1 VSKKTIIA
9 SVVALVA
16 VSFCV
21 YHSTHFLS
29 ILMSLYL
36 ILNRTT
42 IIESLK
48 FAVCG
53 ALPPG
58 NKSGQAFVHDPR
70 SIGQSTVKANV
81 KVRFTN
87 RAGTSMVVVRSM
99 EVQQKKTT
107 LTFKQL
113 DGVLRTVDKHGNR
126 QSLSHKCSELDR
138 QIPLLLGV
146 SKSIL
151 EHVVFCHQEDAS
163 WPLQEGAVL
172 KKRFDDIFDSSRYS
186 KALEVF
192 AKEKKTYSAIVK
204 DLKAELAGL
213 SSHKHASKG
222 FQQEVSNYNAQIE
235 ELEEEMTDSR
245 SAITEMDADRDRLKG
260 IMEQVE
266 DLNHDLE
273 SKRNELFQ
281 QQAVVKK
288 QRTMLQEDLTK
299 QHTVRELQQ
308 MLRDFDTQ
316 IDKQVERQQELQDEL
331 SARQG
336 ELSRLRNEETELQ
349 SQLGRL
355 QGEHESHE
363 KRLQLR
369 YEKMMEIGSS
379 HDLGDV
385 LTPISQTQPSET
397 QNTNTSYMDSS
408 MAANN
413 TIALSQPILDIP
425 EEDMR
430 EFYDA
435 LEKKEAELKEALVS
449 NRNKRQQEE
458 DKLQTILAD
467 LKGKLNSIENDRE
480 RLGKES
486 SEARRE
492 LQSINSQVSTTS
504 RHRKSDVEEAK
515 RVAAKFSKER
525 DEANADPRRTEIPT
539 EIRSMEEKIDKYKR
553 EIEDDQIAL
562 RDLRHSAEAQ
572 NAIAVLR
579 EQCAKDLE
587 TLQERMQE
595 ETYAM
600 QKNKISFPPELPGAR
615 GGDANGEELVTAF
628 ESMVVSVTSKHESA
642 NLELIKATADMNG
655 IQRLVSEKSALL
667 SYNQNMLAPKKAR
680 MNLLSG
686 ENGSIDKVRRVVKAV
701 REYQQSI
708 GITTPNLD
716 ESQPQE
722 LLSYLES
729 RLQEEEAES
738 TEGIQPQVIKKV
750 ITRLKKQVSLSVFWA
765 CNSCQLSLAN

>member
-1 VSKKTIIA
+1 MWI
-9 SVVALVA
+9 LL
-16 VSFCV
+16 
-21 YHSTHFLS
+21 YFLN
-29 ILMSLYL
+29 I
-36 ILNRTT
+36 RTT

-48 FAVCG
+48 FAMCG

-70 SIGQSTVKANV
+70 SIGQSIVKANV

-87 RAGTSMVVVRSM
+87 RAGSNMVVVRSM
-99 EVQQKKTT
+99 EVQQKKTA

-113 DGVLRTVDKHGNR
+113 DGVLRTQDKQGNR

-192 AKEKKTYSAIVK
+192 AKEKKNYAGIVK

-235 ELEEEMTDSR
+235 QLEDEMTDTKS
-245 SAITEMDADRDRLKG
+245 SITEMDADRDRIKG

-273 SKRNELFQ
+273 SKQNEFTQ

-331 SARQG
+331 SARQR
-336 ELSRLRNEETELQ
+336 ELYKLRNDETELQ

-355 QGEHESHE
+355 QGERESHD

-369 YEKMMEIGSS
+369 YEKMMEIGSN
-379 HDLGDV
+379 HGLEDV
-385 LTPISQTQPSET
+385 LTPISQTQPSQT
-397 QNTNTSYMDSS
+397 QNTSYLDSS
-408 MAANN
+408 MVANNN

-430 EFYDA
+430 EFYNA
-435 LEKKEAELKEALVS
+435 LDKKEADLREALVS
-449 NRNKRQQEE
+449 NKNKRQQQE
-458 DKLQTILAD
+458 DQLQTILAD
-467 LKGKLNSIENDRE
+467 LKGKLNSVENDRD

-492 LQSINSQVSTTS
+492 LQSINSQVSMTS

-562 RDLRHSAEAQ
+562 RDLRHSAAAQ

-579 EQCAKDLE
+579 EQCVKDLE
-587 TLQERMQE
+587 TLQEQLQE
-595 ETYAM
+595 QSYVM
-600 QKNKISFPPELPGAR
+600 QKFNISSPPELPGAR
-615 GGDANGEELVTAF
+615 GGDENGEELATAI
-628 ESMVVSVTSKHESA
+628 ESTVDSVTSKHESA
-642 NLELIKATADMNG
+642 NLELTKVTADMNR

-667 SYNQNMLAPKKAR
+667 SHDQQTLAAKKAR
-680 MNLLSG
+680 LNQLG
-686 ENGSIDKVRRVVKAV
+686 GANGSIDKVRRVVQAV

-722 LLSYLES
+722 LLAYLES
-729 RLQEEEAES
+729 RLEEEEADS

-750 ITRLKKQVSLSVFWA
+750 ITRLKKQVSIFVYWA
-765 CNSCQLSLAN
+765 CNICQLSLANS

>member
-1 VSKKTIIA
+1 MWI
-9 SVVALVA
+9 LL
-16 VSFCV
+16 
-21 YHSTHFLS
+21 YFLN
-29 ILMSLYL
+29 I
-36 ILNRTT
+36 RTT

-48 FAVCG
+48 FAMCG

-70 SIGQSTVKANV
+70 SIGQSIVKANV

-87 RAGTSMVVVRSM
+87 RAGSNMVVVRSM
-99 EVQQKKTT
+99 EVQQKKTA

-113 DGVLRTVDKHGNR
+113 DGVLRTQDKQGNR

-192 AKEKKTYSAIVK
+192 AKEKKNYAGIVK

-235 ELEEEMTDSR
+235 QLEDEMTDTKS
-245 SAITEMDADRDRLKG
+245 SITEMDADRDRIKG

-273 SKRNELFQ
+273 SKQNEFTQ

-331 SARQG
+331 SARQR
-336 ELSRLRNEETELQ
+336 ELYKLRNDETELQ

-355 QGEHESHE
+355 QGERESHD

-369 YEKMMEIGSS
+369 YEKMMEIGSN
-379 HDLGDV
+379 HGLEDV
-385 LTPISQTQPSET
+385 LTPISQTQPSQT
-397 QNTNTSYMDSS
+397 QNTSYLDSS
-408 MAANN
+408 MVANNN

-430 EFYDA
+430 EFYNA
-435 LEKKEAELKEALVS
+435 LDKKEADLREALVS
-449 NRNKRQQEE
+449 NKNKRQQQE
-458 DKLQTILAD
+458 DQLQTILAD
-467 LKGKLNSIENDRE
+467 LKGKLNSVENDRD

-492 LQSINSQVSTTS
+492 LQSINSQVSMTS

-562 RDLRHSAEAQ
+562 RDLRHSAAAQ

-579 EQCAKDLE
+579 EQCVKDLE
-587 TLQERMQE
+587 TLQEQLQE
-595 ETYAM
+595 QSYVM
-600 QKNKISFPPELPGAR
+600 QKFNISSPPELPGAR
-615 GGDANGEELVTAF
+615 GGDENGEELATAI
-628 ESMVVSVTSKHESA
+628 ESTVDSVTSKHESA
-642 NLELIKATADMNG
+642 NLELTKVTADMNR

-667 SYNQNMLAPKKAR
+667 SHDQQTLAAKKAR
-680 MNLLSG
+680 LNQLG
-686 ENGSIDKVRRVVKAV
+686 GANGSIDKVRRVVQAV

-722 LLSYLES
+722 LLAYLES
-729 RLQEEEAES
+729 RLEEEEADS

-750 ITRLKKQVSLSVFWA
+750 ITRLKKQVSIFVYWA
-765 CNSCQLSLAN
+765 CNRCQLSLAN

>member
-1 VSKKTIIA
+1 
-9 SVVALVA
+9 
-16 VSFCV
+16 
-21 YHSTHFLS
+21 
-29 ILMSLYL
+29 M
-36 ILNRTT
+36 
-42 IIESLK
+42 
-48 FAVCG
+48 CG

-70 SIGQSTVKANV
+70 SIGQSIVKANV

-87 RAGTSMVVVRSM
+87 RAGASMVVVRSM

-113 DGVLRTVDKHGNR
+113 DGVLRTVDKQGNR

-138 QIPLLLGV
+138 QIPILLGV

-192 AKEKKTYSAIVK
+192 AKEKKHYSGIVK

-222 FQQEVSNYNAQIE
+222 FQQEISNYNAQIE
-235 ELEEEMTDSR
+235 ELEDEMIDSKA
-245 SAITEMDADRDRLKG
+245 SITEMDADRDRLKG

-273 SKRNELFQ
+273 SKRNEWTQ

-331 SARQG
+331 SARQR
-336 ELSRLRNEETELQ
+336 ELYKLRKEETELQ

-355 QGEHESHE
+355 EGEHESHD

-369 YEKMMEIGSS
+369 YEKMMEIGSA

-385 LTPISQTQPSET
+385 LTPISQTQPSSQT
-397 QNTNTSYMDSS
+397 QNTSYMDSS
-408 MAANN
+408 MVANNNNNN

-430 EFYDA
+430 EFYNA
-435 LEKKEAELKEALVS
+435 LDKKEAELKEALVS
-449 NRNKRQQEE
+449 NRNKRQQLE
-458 DKLQTILAD
+458 DQVQTILAD
-467 LKGKLNSIENDRE
+467 LKGKLNSIENDRD

-492 LQSINSQVSTTS
+492 LQSINSQVSATS

-515 RVAAKFSKER
+515 RVATKFSKER

-579 EQCAKDLE
+579 EQCVKDLE
-587 TLQERMQE
+587 TLQEQLQE
-595 ETYAM
+595 QSYVM
-600 QKNKISFPPELPGAR
+600 QKFKIASPGDLPGAR
-615 GGDANGEELVTAF
+615 GGDTNGEELATAV
-628 ESMVVSVTSKHESA
+628 ESIVDSVTSKHESA
-642 NLELIKATADMNG
+642 NIMLAKVTADVNG

-667 SYNQNMLAPKKAR
+667 SHDQNMWAAKNAR
-680 MNLLSG
+680 MNQLSG
-686 ENGSIDKVRRVVKAV
+686 DNGCIDKVRRVVQAV

-708 GITTPNLD
+708 SMTTPNLD
-716 ESQPQE
+716 ESRPQE
-722 LLSYLES
+722 LLMYLES
-729 RLQEEEAES
+729 RLEEEEAES

-750 ITRLKKQVSLSVFWA
+750 ITRLKKQVSIYIYILWSGSATDVMSA
-765 CNSCQLSLAN
+765 VIG